1 MASEKGSPVALP
13 SSPPRHRPLPRA
25 AALTRR
31 ARATTTHRAGG
42 VRGGR
47 REQHHQGVHRPG
59 AAEPAVHPGQGACR
73 RRFSFS
79 SSPRTHEPGADRG
92 HPRRPA
98 PPALGATQ
106 VNSWCS
112 LTVEHCL
119 KRLTALNKPFKYIVT
134 CVIMQKNG
142 AGLHTSSSCYWDNST
157 DGSRTVRWENKSMYC
172 IATVFGVAI

>member
-1 MASEKGSPVALP
+1 MGDDVSNIIKESIDQVLQYQQYVPVKV
-13 SSPPRHRPLPRA
+13 RA
-25 AALTRR
+25 AALF
-31 ARATTTHRAGG
+31 
-42 VRGGR
+42 
-47 REQHHQGVHRPG
+47 PF
-59 AAEPAVHPGQGACR
+59 PP
-73 RRFSFS
+73 
-79 SSPRTHEPGADRG
+79 PRTHEPGADRG
-92 HPRRPA
+92 HPRRRRPA
-98 PPALGATQ
+98 PPARGATQ